1 MKTYEITNIP
11 KFLHLFFWGGGFL
24 AVLKQRHSLT
34 LSGVQCARVES
45 KVGRERL
52 AKAHLKS
59 FARSACYRWIS
70 DMMVDIFSRV
80 LKDRRTSNNYWRE

>member
-11 KFLHLFFWGGGFL
+11 NFYTFFFFGGGVL
-24 AVLKQRHSLT
+24 AVLKQGHSLT

-52 AKAHLKS
+52 AKALQQGE
-59 FARSACYRWIS
+59 
-70 DMMVDIFSRV
+70 
-80 LKDRRTSNNYWRE
+80 T